1 MNKSEAR
8 ASQFPTI
15 DWVDAKKRIG
25 AIDLIFGI
33 GINGQ
38 GGSLQ
43 ISLSRRQWESLK
55 FLIDG
60 PGGKDQSA

>member
-1 MNKSEAR
+1 MKKSEAR

-33 GINGQ
+33 RIDGQ
-38 GGSLQ
+38 GVVSK
-43 ISLSRRQWESLK
+43 SAFR
-55 FLIDG
+55 
-60 PGGKDQSA
+60 GGNGKA